1 MSFNGL
7 EKMKKIDN
15 PAERLHRIL
24 DEGRKIRNDIKCR
37 DAWFDILKISPKTEI
52 NLMRGIANT
61 AELADKIIFTRDE
74 LLNSSRAKST
84 HWYNCFNDALT
95 NQNLNGQWSTFKN
108 HIDNTTISELDMLTM
123 IFETSGSETPLDDE
137 KLAEFKMQI
146 IELREEIIHSSLEK
160 GVQFALLAL
169 LKKALEAI
177 ELYQITGAGPIMEA
191 VEASVGRI
199 MFDHNLQEEVKTGVI
214 GKQFSELLGGL
225 ANFITVAQ
233 GVKELAGP
241 IAALLLGKV

>member
-1 MSFNGL
+1 
-7 EKMKKIDN
+7 MKKIDN
-15 PAERLHRIL
+15 PAARLHRIL
-24 DEGRKIRNDIKCR
+24 VEGKKRNDNANCR
-37 DAWFDILKISPKTEI
+37 DVWADILEISPITEI
-52 NLMRGIANT
+52 NIMRGIANT

-74 LLNSSRAKST
+74 LLKAKRAKSGY
-84 HWYNCFNDALT
+84 WYKRVNAAFRD
-95 NQNLNGQWSTFKN
+95 QNLNSSWVTFNNK
-108 HIDNTTISELDMLTM
+108 IDELTISELDMLAM
-123 IFETSGSETPLDDE
+123 IFDTSGSETPLDDE
-137 KLAEFKMQI
+137 KLAEFKTQI
-146 IELREEIIHSSLEK
+146 IDLREDIINSNLDK
-160 GVQFALLAL
+160 GVQIALLAL

-214 GKQFSELLGGL
+214 GKQFGALLGGL

-241 IAALLLGKV
+241 IATLLLGKV

>member
-1 MSFNGL
+1 
-7 EKMKKIDN
+7 MKKIDN
-15 PAERLHRIL
+15 PAARLHRIL
-24 DEGRKIRNDIKCR
+24 VEGKKKNDNANCR
-37 DAWFDILKISPKTEI
+37 DVWGDILNISPRTEI
-52 NLMRGIANT
+52 NIMRGITNT

-74 LLNSSRAKST
+74 LLNAKRAKSEY
-84 HWYNCFNDALT
+84 WYKRVNAAFRG
-95 NQNLNGQWSTFKN
+95 QNLNSNWSTFN
-108 HIDNTTISELDMLTM
+108 HQIDEVTISEIDMLAM
-123 IFETSGSETPLDDE
+123 IFETSGSEAPLDDE
-137 KLAEFKMQI
+137 RLTEFKTQI
-146 IELREEIIHSSLEK
+146 IDLREEIINSSLDK

-214 GKQFSELLGGL
+214 GQQFGALLGGL

-241 IAALLLGKV
+241 IATLLLGKI